1 MKIIKFSIIFLFLFG
16 CGYTPIYESKQTVDF
31 KLAKIKY
38 EGDTK
43 INKEIQK
50 KIEFFKNN
58 KSNNIYELN
67 LFSTKQNE
75 ILTKNEKGD
84 ATSFRLIINVDILLS
99 SEVGNKVISKNFNV
113 EETYNSMENKF
124 ELSQYREN
132 LEKNILSQIVQ
143 EITIFFSLIE
153 K

>member
-16 CGYTPIYESKQTVDF
+16 CGYTPIYDNKQTVDF
-31 KLAKIKY
+31 KLGKINY

-43 INKEIQK
+43 INKILKK
-50 KIEFFKNN
+50 KIEYFKNN

-84 ATSFRLIINVDILLS
+84 ATSFRLVINVDILLS
-99 SEVGNKVISKNFNV
+99 SEVGNKIISKNFNI
-113 EETYNSMENKF
+113 EETYNLMENKF
-124 ELSQYREN
+124 ELSQYRAN
-132 LEKNILSQIVQ
+132 LEKNILSQIAQ